1 MTRLQWI
8 LVGGSLA
15 VHLGGFVWMGIL
27 PKEKKTD
34 SVAIALAEA
43 KKKDPPKKEQP
54 PPPPPKDLPKT
65 QAKAAKAAPPVEPKL
80 PDAPPPPPST
90 NAASDAPAGM
100 DGFENL
106 GLSLGGGSGGGMAVP
121 AGGGHRAAGPAPT
134 TTATTRTVRALAPAA
149 ADECTEEVVK
159 AKLDHQVQPAYSQE
173 ARAGNVEGV
182 VKLEVTLDAAGHVV
196 SVRVLKGLGFGL
208 DEAAISAAKQWTFLP
223 ATRCGKPVSSV
234 IKPGVRFQLGS

>member
-15 VHLGGFVWMGIL
+15 VHLGGFVWMGLL

-34 SVAIALAEA
+34 SVAIALAEV
-43 KKKDPPKKEQP
+43 KKKEPPKKEQP
-54 PPPPPKDLPKT
+54 PAAPPKDLPKT

-80 PDAPPPPPST
+80 PDAPLPPPPS
-90 NAASDAPAGM
+90 NAASDAPPGM
-100 DGFENL
+100 EGFENL
-106 GLSLGGGSGGGMAVP
+106 GLALGGGGGGGMTVP
-121 AGGGHRAAGPAPT
+121 VGGHRPAGPAPT
-134 TTATTRTVRALAPAA
+134 TTATTKTVRALAPTA
-149 ADECTEEVVK
+149 ADECSEEVVK
-159 AKLDHQVQPAYSQE
+159 AKLDRQVQPAYSQE

-182 VKLEVTLDAAGHVV
+182 VKLEITLDANGHVV

-208 DEAAISAAKQWTFLP
+208 DEAAVAAAKQWTFLP

>member
-8 LVGGSLA
+8 LIGGSLA
-15 VHLGGFVWMGIL
+15 VHLGGFVWMGLL

-43 KKKDPPKKEQP
+43 KKKEPPKQDQP

-65 QAKAAKAAPPVEPKL
+65 QAKAAKAAPPVEAKL
-80 PDAPPPPPST
+80 PDTPPPSPA
-90 NAASDAPAGM
+90 NAASDAPPGM

-121 AGGGHRAAGPAPT
+121 VGGGHHAAGPAPT
-134 TTATTRTVRALAPAA
+134 TTATTKTVRALAPAA

-159 AKLDHQVQPAYSQE
+159 AKLDHQVQPTYSQE

-182 VKLEVTLDAAGHVV
+182 VKLEITLDANGHVV
-196 SVRVLKGLGFGL
+196 SVRVVKGLGFGL
-208 DEAAISAAKQWTFLP
+208 DEAAVAAAKQWTFLP
-223 ATRCGKPVSSV
+223 ATHCGKAVSSV